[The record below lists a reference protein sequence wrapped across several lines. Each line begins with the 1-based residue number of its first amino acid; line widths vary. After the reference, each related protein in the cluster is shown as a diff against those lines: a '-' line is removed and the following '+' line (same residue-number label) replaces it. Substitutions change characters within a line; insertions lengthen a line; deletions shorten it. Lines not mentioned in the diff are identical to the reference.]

1 MLRRTNVD
9 RMTPSWI
16 RFVLTIALVGS
27 LAGFAPVAWAQ
38 AENVALSG
46 RIFQADGATPYAN
59 VTVRV
64 MDQETGEAVASTNT
78 GTDGSYSFDTL
89 DPGTYTFEVEVP
101 DGIYQLDRAVQ
112 IGMDEQ
118 ASISFT
124 IKPAAGGGAVPP
136 PGAGADGG
144 SGMGKKKKGW
154 LIGAIAFGAVA
165 VGVLLSQDDNSNNEA
180 SPFTP

>member
-1 MLRRTNVD
+1 VNRT
-9 RMTPSWI
+9 TPSWI
-16 RFVLTIALVGS
+16 RSILTIALIGS
-27 LAGFAPVAWAQ
+27 LAGLGSTVWAQ
-38 AENVALSG
+38 ADNVALSG

-64 MDQETGEAVASTNT
+64 MDQETGQAIASTAT
-78 GTDGSYSFDTL
+78 GTDGSYAFESL

-124 IKPAAGGGAVPP
+124 IKPAAGAGAVPP
-136 PGAGADGG
+136 PGGTGD
-144 SGMGKKKKGW
+144 STGMSKKKKGW

-165 VGVLLSQDDNSNNEA
+165 VGVLLSNDDSNEA

>member
-1 MLRRTNVD
+1 MLRRINVD

-38 AENVALSG
+38 AENVALTG

-64 MDQETGEAVASTNT
+64 MDQETGQAVASTTT

-124 IKPAAGGGAVPP
+124 IKPAAGAGAVPP
-136 PGAGADGG
+136 PGGTGN
-144 SGMGKKKKGW
+144 STGMSNKKKGW
-154 LIGAIAFGAVA
+154 LIGAIAFGAILIGVA
-165 VGVLLSQDDNSNNEA
+165 LSQDDDSNNEA